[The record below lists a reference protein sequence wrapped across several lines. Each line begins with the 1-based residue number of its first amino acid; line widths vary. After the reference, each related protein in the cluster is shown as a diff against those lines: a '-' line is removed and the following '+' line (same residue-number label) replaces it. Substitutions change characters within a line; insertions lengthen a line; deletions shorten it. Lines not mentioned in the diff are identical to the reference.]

1 MHLNQIS
8 RPRPHGARPPGRR
21 PGRWPWLGA
30 VTLAACLAAAY
41 PAAAAVGGTAV
52 VAGPPRPLNCGPR
65 DYFIQCYTPRAYEV
79 AYGVAPLLRR
89 GIDGRGETV
98 ALPELAETPS
108 HSGLSYTDIRPKIT
122 GGASGLVHLESF
134 ARLLVQLRRRH
145 CADSAPSFSIAS
157 GHVTRVQN
165 AIFCLP
171 WPRPRP
177 VCLGRGR
184 PRCPPRTRSIDI
196 THYRSS
202 GNKNSV
208 TETRSQA
215 MPAFSSV

>member
-1 MHLNQIS
+1 M
-8 RPRPHGARPPGRR
+8 GRR
-21 PGRWPWLGA
+21 DAPEPDLTAATARRAPARSAAGPVAVARRRNPGGLHGSRVSGRRCCRRHGGGGW
-30 VTLAACLAAAY
+30 
-41 PAAAAVGGTAV
+41 AAAAAELRATGLFHPV
-52 VAGPPRPLNCGPR
+52 LH
-65 DYFIQCYTPRAYEV
+65 PRAYEV

-171 WPRPRP
+171 
-177 VCLGRGR
+177 
-184 PRCPPRTRSIDI
+184 CPGVSRRISG
-196 THYRSS
+196 SS
-202 GNKNSV
+202 
-208 TETRSQA
+208 
-215 MPAFSSV
+215 